1 MKLVVKKN
9 DDKDSRQGVGIN
21 QPTDHFKAATYV
33 VNEVI
38 EGKCCHWKRF
48 YRGTVKKVNKDGTYE
63 VHFDD
68 GEVRRKFSPLYM
80 HKVKFSNKERPK
92 KQKPKKQKPK
102 RQKKQKSKVK
112 YEIGQAVEGK
122 CCGWTKFY
130 KGAVLEDNGDDTYK
144 IVFDDGEVRKRFKS
158 IYLRAVSTNAKTVS
172 HKGSKID
179 ASEPNSESSLDASLL
194 GHDKTKKANVKTAS
208 HKASKADAN
217 EHNSESSFD
226 ASLVDDIYAKKLMKE
241 TASLVQDGIISKA
254 QAEAFLQQE
263 MAKLYAVHGK
273 KHPKKSPRRPP
284 Q

>member
-1 MKLVVKKN
+1 MKG
-9 DDKDSRQGVGIN
+9 S
-21 QPTDHFKAATYV
+21 A
-33 VNEVI
+33 VI
-38 EGKCCHWKRF
+38 GNASIGNC
-48 YRGTVKKVNKDGTYE
+48 KKVNKDGTYE

-80 HKVKFSNKERPK
+80 HKVKFSNKKDPK
-92 KQKPKKQKPK
+92 NRSQKTEAQKTEEAEIK
-102 RQKKQKSKVK
+102 IK

-194 GHDKTKKANVKTAS
+194 DHDKTKKANVKTAS

-226 ASLVDDIYAKKLMKE
+226 ASLVDDIYTKKLMKE
-241 TASLVQDGIISKA
+241 TASLVQDGIISEA